1 MSSEEMIRSAGT
13 RRRRGRPSKISRDRI
28 VSAARSLAPDTLTMQ
43 AVADELGVDRKALNY
58 YVSDRQGLLEL
69 VALDVFESAIRGVDT
84 PESQDWRQ
92 VLRSCARA
100 MKEALTAA
108 GVLIVYIRFD
118 GMTDLGA
125 LATVERIMERLVR
138 AGFDAEEAGRVITL
152 LAVIAHAAAREDIAA
167 ASGAADPQ
175 VDNVVRTVE
184 AGSTGD
190 LPLLHRFA
198 LSREAQS
205 RAVEQFE
212 FELDLIVDGLDRRL
226 EERAR

>member
-1 MSSEEMIRSAGT
+1 MVRSAGT
-13 RRRRGRPSKISRDRI
+13 RRRGRPSKISRERI
-28 VSAARSLAPDTLTMQ
+28 VAAARSLAPDTLTMQ

-69 VALDVFESAIRGVDT
+69 VALDVFESAIRGVDA

-125 LATVERIMERLVR
+125 LTTVERIMERLVR

-175 VDNVVRTVE
+175 VDDVVRTVD
-184 AGSTGD
+184 AGD
-190 LPLLHRFA
+190 LPLLHGFA

-226 EERAR
+226 EQRRVG